1 MKVLYL
7 VIARGGSKSVAKKNL
22 QTIGGIPLVAFKIL
36 SAQRSRYCSRLILS
50 SDDTEIQACG
60 KQYGAEVP
68 FTRPSHLAS
77 DTASSESVMTH
88 AMDFIDAEGKEQ
100 YDAVMLLEPS
110 TPFATG
116 ADYDNAVDVMQRE
129 NANLVVG
136 MRPHNPNRIFIGEM
150 QSNGSIGSII
160 HQFSALDRLD
170 RQSVPPNFTFN
181 GAYYL
186 VSWDFFRKT
195 GKRYC
200 DTEKSY
206 GIAMD
211 PYYSVEIDDSIDLEW
226 AKFLTEKGLVDL
238 KHWR

>member
-7 VIARGGSKSVAKKNL
+7 VIARGGSKSVPKKNL
-22 QTIGGIPLVAFKIL
+22 QPIGSIPLLAFKII
-36 SAQRSRYCSRLILS
+36 SAQRSRYCSRLVLS
-50 SDDTEIQACG
+50 SDDSEIQDCG
-60 KQYGAEVP
+60 RRYGAEVP

-77 DTASSESVMTH
+77 DTASSESVVLH
-88 AMDFIDAEGKEQ
+88 AMDYIEAEGKER

-116 ADYDNAVDVMQRE
+116 FDYDNAVDLMMRE
-129 NANLVVG
+129 NAHLVVG
-136 MRPHNPNRIFIGEM
+136 MRPQNPNRIFIGEM
-150 QSNGSIGSII
+150 QANGNIGSIVR
-160 HQFSALDRLD
+160 QFSTLERLD

-186 VSWDFFRKT
+186 MNWDFFRKT

-206 GIAMD
+206 GVVMD
-211 PYYSVEIDDSIDLEW
+211 SYYSVEIDDPVDLEW
-226 AKFLTEKGLVDL
+226 ARFLTEKSIVDL
-238 KHWR
+238 KHWL